1 MGISEIK
8 KVCFVGAGTMGC
20 YNSLLAGIAGY
31 EAVVYDISQE
41 ALDGVASGQEQLGDF
56 LTTMGIFD
64 PQSVLR
70 GRKQIRLESDPKEA
84 VKNADLLS
92 ESVFEKLDLKRQ
104 IHRRFDELCP
114 PGTILTTNTSTFHG
128 FRD

>member
-8 KVCFVGAGTMGC
+8 KVLFVGAGTMGC

-41 ALDGVASGQEQLGDF
+41 ALNRVASGQEQLGDF
-56 LTTMGIFD
+56 LTAMGIFD
-64 PQSVLR
+64 SESVLR
-70 GRKQIRLESDPKEA
+70 GRKRVRLESDPKEA

-92 ESVFEKLDLKRQ
+92 ESVFEKLELKRRHDSGGW
-104 IHRRFDELCP
+104 IR
-114 PGTILTTNTSTFHG
+114 
-128 FRD
+128 